1 MRSSSRLVALVAL
14 VAAGAPLVLGGQQAL
29 ADPGEPDATGMVTV
43 DRATTT
49 SLTLSWPEA
58 SGADTYLVERGS
70 DVGMVNRVVV
80 ERTHVNRTT
89 ITGLRPGS
97 LYCFQVRAADGNET
111 GPRSNR
117 ACQRTVA
124 TEGDDTGPVYRVVTY
139 NVCSR
144 ACAGWD
150 SRRADAA
157 ALVAARRPDV
167 VMLTEA
173 TPESGMAAAI
183 GGMTQVVA
191 KSGKALLFR
200 KDAFTVAHRNG
211 SPRTGVLDLG
221 SGRYAV
227 WAELVDNETA
237 QHVVFVSVHLSPGKD
252 APEFD
257 EQRRRDA
264 THLVAGLQRVNPG
277 GLPVVVGGDFNSYE
291 QRRYDAPGAVMRGA
305 GLADSFWRAHKWR
318 YGNYN
323 TGNRGSAVPEI
334 GKTWGRHIDQVWAEP
349 GRTQVLK
356 WRNAAAIEDGR
367 YVPLPSNH
375 NPVLV
380 RLRVNL

>member
-1 MRSSSRLVALVAL
+1 MRTSIRAVAL
-14 VAAGAPLVLGGQQAL
+14 VAAGVPLVLGGQQAL
-29 ADPGEPDATGMVTV
+29 ADTGEPAATGMVTV

-58 SGADTYLVERGS
+58 AGAETYLVERGTEVAMS
-70 DVGMVNRVVV
+70 NRVVV
-80 ERTHVNRTT
+80 ERTEENRTT
-89 ITGLRPGS
+89 VEGLRPGS
-97 LYCFQVRAADGNET
+97 LYCFQVRAADGQDT

-124 TEGDDTGPVYRVVTY
+124 VEGDDTGPIYRVVTY

-144 ACAGWD
+144 VCADWE

-173 TPESGMAAAI
+173 TPDSGMAAAI

-200 KDAFTVAHRNG
+200 KDAFTVASRGG
-211 SPRTGVLDLG
+211 SPRTGWLDLG
-221 SGRYAV
+221 SHRYAV
-227 WAELVDNETA
+227 WAELVDRETS
-237 QHVVFVSVHLSPGKD
+237 QHAVFVSVHLSPGKD
-252 APEFD
+252 RPEFD
-257 EQRRRDA
+257 AQRRQDA
-264 THLVAGLQRVNPG
+264 TNLVARIRGVNPG
-277 GLPVVVGGDFNSYE
+277 GLPVIVGGDFNSYE
-291 QRRYDAPGAVMRGA
+291 QRRYDSPGAVLRGA
-305 GLADSFWRAHKWR
+305 GLADSFWRAHKWK

-323 TGNRGSAVPEI
+323 TGNRGSAVPEV
-334 GKTWGRHIDQVWAEP
+334 GKTWGRHLDQVWAEP

-356 WRNAAAIEDGR
+356 WRNGAQIVDGR